1 MTDALQTDL
10 YQLTMGAGYFDSGK
24 ANDVATFELFVR
36 RMPPNRDCL
45 IAAGLQ
51 QAVEYLLNLRFTAEQ
66 IEYLRKLSVF
76 SRVSSAFWEYLRDF
90 RFTGD
95 LFAMPE
101 GTPFYPGE
109 PVVIVRAPVIEAQ
122 IPETYLLAAI
132 GHQSMIAAKAWRIVT
147 AAQGRGVVEFG
158 SRRAHGSE
166 AGVLAARAAYIAGCI
181 GTSNVEAGF
190 RFGVPVFGTS
200 AHSWVLS
207 FEDEAESFRR
217 LQDLLGERTVYLID
231 SYDTLEGARKAAALG
246 RPIWGV
252 RLDSGDLA
260 ELSRQVRAILDEAG
274 LQEAKI
280 MASSDLNE
288 ARVTELLAAGA
299 PIDVFGVGTEL
310 ATSADAPALSAVY
323 KMVEVSTMT
332 ERRNVAKYSSDKQTF
347 PGSKQVFRYP
357 QRDIIA
363 ASSECD
369 PDVSSSHRPHAL
381 LRPILIGGQ
390 LVEPL
395 PSARTIR
402 DSCMEALR
410 QVAPGHQVEYSAALL
425 AMSEEH
431 KEEYRAAVPKL

>member
-51 QAVEYLLNLRFTAEQ
+51 QAVEYLLNLRFMPEQ
-66 IEYLRKLSVF
+66 IEYLRKLPVF
-76 SRVSSAFWEYLRDF
+76 ARVSSAFWEYLQDF

-109 PVVIVRAPVIEAQ
+109 PVAIVRAPVIEAQ

-132 GHQSMIAAKAWRIVT
+132 GHQSMIASKAWRIVT

-207 FEDEAESFRR
+207 FADETESFRR

-246 RPIWGV
+246 KPIWGV

-274 LQEAKI
+274 LHEAKI

-288 ARVTELLAAGA
+288 GRVKELLADGA

-369 PDVSSSHRPHAL
+369 PHVSSPHRPQAL

-390 LVEPL
+390 LVDPL
-395 PSARTIR
+395 PSARVAR
-402 DSCMEALR
+402 DFCMEALR

-425 AMSEEH
+425 AISQEH
-431 KEEYRAAVPKL
+431 KEEHRAAVPKL